1 MAFLATKVPKI
12 FPSKSRKGH
21 ENHLAPKEGEE
32 LRLQSPAVDCNGN
45 GSSNDS
51 HSNDST
57 LESSPT
63 LTPREIKDPVT
74 LVLPD
79 LPNLAVPNK
88 NSCNNNYHNNASSNN
103 NDNNGIIETNAA
115 LRSMPAHDDF
125 PPVALVS
132 VPSDFT
138 FPPLP
143 PTNSSPVRCLTH
155 APPRNGEWDDATI
168 ESQVEQ
174 ADTSDD
180 TEPSTSSLSQHDHN
194 QQDAAVAQAS
204 AMMKPWIE
212 RAARLALLQT
222 MANEKLA
229 GERRLQTKA
238 NAKSFANLVLLQ
250 RARTRQATMQQAKD
264 TTHRTLLASLEKE
277 QNTAAR
283 AALPTPMDDDDDDD
297 KAGLECAP
305 RIVKWHMV
313 RK

>member
-1 MAFLATKVPKI
+1 MAFLSTKVPKI

-21 ENHLAPKEGEE
+21 KNHLATKEAEDI
-32 LRLQSPAVDCNGN
+32 RLESPAVDCNGN
-45 GSSNDS
+45 SNDS

-88 NSCNNNYHNNASSNN
+88 KSCSNTNNDNASSTN
-103 NDNNGIIETNAA
+103 NDNNNIIETNAA

-132 VPSDFT
+132 VPSDFA

-143 PTNSSPVRCLTH
+143 STNSSPVRCLTH

-174 ADTSDD
+174 ADTSDV
-180 TEPSTSSLSQHDHN
+180 TELSQHDHN

-229 GERRLQTKA
+229 GERNLQTKA

-250 RARTRQATMQQAKD
+250 RARTRQATMQQTKD

-277 QNTAAR
+277 QKTTAR
-283 AALPTPMDDDDDDD
+283 AALPIPMDNDGDGDDDD